1 MTALILAVGIRI
13 QILQID
19 LVTVLVLKG
28 VQTTIRAFFQ
38 QKLR

>member
-1 MTALILAVGIRI
+1 MAARILAVGIRI

-28 VQTTIRAFFQ
+28 MQATI
-38 QKLR
+38 

>member
-1 MTALILAVGIRI
+1 MAARILAVGIRI

-28 VQTTIRAFFQ
+28 MQTAI
-38 QKLR
+38 